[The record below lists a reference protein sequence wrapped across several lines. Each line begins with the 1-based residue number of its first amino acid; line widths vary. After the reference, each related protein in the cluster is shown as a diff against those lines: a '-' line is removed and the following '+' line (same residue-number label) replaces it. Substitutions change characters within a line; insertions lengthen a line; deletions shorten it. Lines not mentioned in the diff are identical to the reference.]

1 MGFEFRCPIY
11 PIVGDTTA
19 GRSPL
24 DLADQ
29 LLGIGLPL
37 LQLRLKQTPSGR
49 FVEIAAEL
57 QRRCTRHGAQLIVND
72 RCDIA
77 AIVGAAGVH
86 LGQDDLAPAVAR
98 RILGS
103 AAIIGQSTH
112 DDIQLSRAVDDAAVD
127 YVAFG
132 PIFDTTSKR
141 DPDPVRGLEGLRR
154 AALRCSRPLVAIGGI
169 AVDNVA
175 DVIRAGAKA
184 AAVIGAIAAAAN
196 PTTAARDLI
205 EQAKV

>member
-11 PIVGDTTA
+11 PIVGDTTTD
-19 GRSPL
+19 RSPL

-29 LLGIGLPL
+29 LLGVGLPL
-37 LQLRLKQTPSGR
+37 LQLRLKQTPSGQ

-57 QRRCTRHGAQLIVND
+57 QRRCARQGAHLIVND

-86 LGQDDLAPAVAR
+86 LGQDDLAPEVAR
-98 RILGS
+98 QILGS
-103 AAIIGQSTH
+103 AAVIGLSTH
-112 DDIQLSRAVDDAAVD
+112 DEIQLDRAVGDGAVD

-132 PIFDTTSKR
+132 PIFDTNSKR
-141 DPDPVRGLEGLRR
+141 NPDPIRGLDGLRR

-169 AVDNVA
+169 TVDNVA
-175 DVIRAGAKA
+175 DVMRAGADA
-184 AAVIGAIAAAAN
+184 AAVIGAIAAAAD

-205 EQAKV
+205 EHAKV